1 MWAYLCQVN
10 VKEIFVMAFIDE
22 MKKKAKMDKKT
33 IVLPESMDR
42 RIFEAAAEILA
53 EDVANIVIIGTPEDV
68 AKNSEGL
75 DVSKA
80 TIIDPATY
88 PKTEEYIDTLVELR
102 KAKGMTKEEA
112 TKLLHTEY
120 MFYAC
125 MMVKCGDAD
134 GVVSGA
140 CHSTAN
146 TLKPALQIIKTKPG
160 TKLVS
165 AFFIMDVP
173 DCEYGAN
180 GTFVF
185 GDCGL
190 NQNPNAEE
198 LAAIAVSSAESFK
211 ALVGV
216 EPKVAMLSH
225 SSMGSAKHAD
235 IDKVVEATKLAK
247 EMAPQFE
254 IDGELQADAAMVP
267 SIGAS
272 KAPNSTVAGNANVLI
287 FPDLDAGN
295 IGYKLVQRLAK
306 AEAYGPM
313 CQGIAKPVNDLSRG
327 CSAKDIVGV
336 IAITAVQAQQL

>member
-1 MWAYLCQVN
+1 
-10 VKEIFVMAFIDE
+10 MAFIDE
-22 MKKKAKMDKKT
+22 MKKKAKQNKKT

-42 RIFEAAAEILA
+42 RTFEAAAEILA
-53 EDVANIVIIGTPEDV
+53 EDVANIIIIGTPEDV
-68 AKNSEGL
+68 NKYSEGL
-75 DVSKA
+75 DISKA
-80 TIIDPATY
+80 TIVNPATY
-88 PKTEEYIDTLVELR
+88 EKTEQYIDTLVELR

-112 TKLLHTEY
+112 TNLLNTEY

-165 AFFIMDVP
+165 TFFVMEVP
-173 DCEYGAN
+173 NCEYGEN

-190 NQNPNAEE
+190 NQNPNSEE
-198 LAAIAVSSAESFK
+198 LAAIAVSSAESFE
-211 ALVGV
+211 ALVGAKA
-216 EPKVAMLSH
+216 KVAMLSH

-235 IDKVVEATKLAK
+235 VDKVVEATKIAK
-247 EMAPQFE
+247 ESAPQFE

-267 SIGAS
+267 SVGQS
-272 KAPNSTVAGNANVLI
+272 KAPNSAVAGNANVLI

-306 AEAYGPM
+306 AEAYGPL

-336 IAITAVQAQQL
+336 IAITAVQAQVEA